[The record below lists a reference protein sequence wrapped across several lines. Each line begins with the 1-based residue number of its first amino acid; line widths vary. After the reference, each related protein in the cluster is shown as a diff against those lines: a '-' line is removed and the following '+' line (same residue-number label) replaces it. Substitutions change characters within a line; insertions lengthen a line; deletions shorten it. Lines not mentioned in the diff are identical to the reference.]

1 MSLCLIDK
9 PHTASV
15 VSQAKQVS
23 LKTRAGTGSITYYRG
38 SACLANRG
46 NHLGVSSFTCS
57 HTWDTTTIGRTCK
70 YGDTTATEVT
80 DGQWMSPA
88 GRLWCFYDVR
98 MTREKG
104 SVEMKEADGRRKE
117 SRSLE
122 PRKSMLRW
130 PIMCCIP
137 AGTQWQTRPR
147 KCAEKIPSRKNI
159 YLYLE
164 PFKDCRCNPMT
175 ECDLHAT

>member
-1 MSLCLIDK
+1 M
-9 PHTASV
+9 

-23 LKTRAGTGSITYYRG
+23 LESRAGTGSITYCSG
-38 SACLANRG
+38 STLLANRG
-46 NHLGVSSFTCS
+46 NLGVSSFTYS
-57 HTWDTTTIGRTCK
+57 HTWDTITIGRTCK
-70 YGDTTATEVT
+70 YGDTTATDVT

-122 PRKSMLRW
+122 PRKTMLRW
-130 PIMCCIP
+130 PMMYCIP
-137 AGTQWQTRPR
+137 AGAQWQTRPR

-159 YLYLE
+159 
-164 PFKDCRCNPMT
+164 
-175 ECDLHAT
+175 